1 MAKITEKQEEVCEIT
16 KEMNQVIFFLLIFNF
31 FKYNTNI
38 TGNTYDGDDDAE
50 KVGKNETELVI
61 LLNI

>member
-50 KVGKNETELVI
+50 KVGKNETEL
-61 LLNI
+61 LFC

>member
-61 LLNI
+61 LLNM